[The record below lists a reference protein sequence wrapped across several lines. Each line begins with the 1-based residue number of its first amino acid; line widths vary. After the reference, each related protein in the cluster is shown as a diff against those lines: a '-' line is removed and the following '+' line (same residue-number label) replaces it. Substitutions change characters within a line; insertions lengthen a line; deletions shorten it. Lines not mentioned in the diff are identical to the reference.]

1 MVLFASGYEDFFTGV
16 RRGWLLS
23 WIIMPLFYWLRSI
36 NFFKGFFC
44 GEDSIK
50 NGQVLRER
58 KIHLNFEVI
67 WLFLQQKLTSRKAL
81 KCGVHCMT
89 RTRISVSIQD
99 SISVYDTQEVS
110 TFKLWKYLWDK
121 IFNVSSRKLLFWFLA
136 VTFIDGREG
145 GGIFVVTW
153 KFTRYPHVRLSP
165 SHSYNSYDSP
175 LLWGLCTNTNIKN
188 LYR

>member
-1 MVLFASGYEDFFTGV
+1 MVDFYHGSLYHSFID
-16 RRGWLLS
+16 WD
-23 WIIMPLFYWLRSI
+23 RSI
-36 NFFKGFFC
+36 SSKAFFC

-67 WLFLQQKLTSRKAL
+67 WLFLQQKLPSRKAL
-81 KCGVHCMT
+81 KRGVHCMT

-121 IFNVSSRKLLFWFLA
+121 VFHVSSRKLLFWFLA

-145 GGIFVVTW
+145 GNFCCHI
-153 KFTRYPHVRLSP
+153 KIYPIPPCKTLSTFIILIIPP
-165 SHSYNSYDSP
+165 SFGGYVQILILKIYAGNYNIILD
-175 LLWGLCTNTNIKN
+175 KN
-188 LYR
+188 VWH

>member
-1 MVLFASGYEDFFTGV
+1 MVLFALGYEDFFTGV
-16 RRGWLLS
+16 RGGWLLS

-44 GEDSIK
+44 GEDNIK

-67 WLFLQQKLTSRKAL
+67 SLFLKQKLTSRKAL
-81 KCGVHCMT
+81 KRGVHCMI

-99 SISVYDTQEVS
+99 SISVYDAQEVS

-121 IFNVSSRKLLFWFLA
+121 IFHVSSRKLLFWFLA

-145 GGIFVVTW
+145 GGNFCCHI
-153 KFTRYPHVRLSP
+153 KIYPIPPCKTLP
-165 SHSYNSYDSP
+165 FP
-175 LLWGLCTNTNIKN
+175 QL
-188 LYR
+188 